1 MDNFVRN
8 KLSEWGLS
16 KLIATFKDHEINE
29 AHFYNLVDEEINIL
43 VPKIG
48 PRKTFM
54 QQFKLLKVLP
64 STSEAN
70 YTRNIDMDPRKESS
84 QCQSPCVKRKRSY
97 AAAGNMDMDPRKES
111 SQCQSP
117 SVERKWSYSAAGNMD
132 MDPRKESSQC
142 QSPSVKHKRSSSAA
156 EESITC
162 KVKKIMKDV
171 KMKLQNEEK
180 TKLNDFLKNKISDLE
195 TRKRMLVGVFGRTG
209 AGKSS
214 LINAIVGEKNL
225 LPSGSV
231 CACTSVMFKVE
242 ANNDSKK
249 YEAEIEFIKEEDWEE
264 ELWNYMNLLD
274 DDDDAREKMTAL
286 YREDCKSKSVV
297 ELMDKKYFKGI
308 PEFLSSDKKTLKCE
322 SAKELSEKIVKYISA
337 SNEEGDGVR
346 QYWPLV
352 ECVTVRLPNKELLQH
367 VTLVDLPG
375 NGDRNKSRDNMWR
388 KMVGSCS
395 TVWILADINRA
406 LAEKDAW
413 EILQNANSLIGNG
426 GECQRIHFICTKS
439 DNVDDS
445 DDQSVRDLV
454 LKRNQEAK
462 RIVNAEFQKEYPQS
476 SKQFSFEV
484 FTVSCKE
491 FHKSRHLQL
500 DDTEIPKLR
509 DVLQSL
515 NNNHSEALNY
525 VSGAHGIL
533 SLIQG
538 TRFRGVADSKMKAC
552 RDLQEKMQHEL
563 EKLNKTIVKIY
574 RTFERCLT
582 EGVEESQDSCER
594 QMLSMLHPRGEN
606 GSAFHKRLKFAVMNN
621 GVFNAKKGQKKNIN
635 ITLSSKLT
643 GSIDEEFKMTFPN
656 EDKSGPFK
664 GAIDSFS
671 LDTERMNKTYKDV
684 RLQLRFLKT
693 EEEKLKAKLK
703 KIIREDKKKVYSS
716 LTSTIEENMQKCYT
730 DAAVIKG
737 VGSLENMRCTIKKHV
752 HDVKDT
758 MFQMAKDNMLKQLKK
773 LRGKILKTLE
783 ETLMESIQLS
793 LWTDDFSFPD
803 VSVELDRVETFYS
816 QLEAN
821 PNPN

>member
-1 MDNFVRN
+1 
-8 KLSEWGLS
+8 
-16 KLIATFKDHEINE
+16 
-29 AHFYNLVDEEINIL
+29 
-43 VPKIG
+43 
-48 PRKTFM
+48 
-54 QQFKLLKVLP
+54 
-64 STSEAN
+64 
-70 YTRNIDMDPRKESS
+70 
-84 QCQSPCVKRKRSY
+84 
-97 AAAGNMDMDPRKES
+97 
-111 SQCQSP
+111 
-117 SVERKWSYSAAGNMD
+117 MD

-142 QSPSVKHKRSSSAA
+142 QSPSVKHKRSNSAT

-162 KVKKIMKDV
+162 IVKKIMNDV

-249 YEAEIEFIKEEDWEE
+249 YEAEIEFIKEEDWKE
-264 ELWNYMNLLD
+264 ELWNYKNLLD

-286 YREDCKSKSVV
+286 YGEDCKSKSVI

-308 PEFLSSDKKTLKCE
+308 PEFLTPTKKTLKCE

-337 SNEEGDGVR
+337 SNEEDDGVR

-352 ECVTVRLPNKELLQH
+352 ECVTVRLPNKDLLQH

-375 NGDRNKSRDNMWR
+375 NGDRNKSRDNMWK

-395 TVWILADINRA
+395 TVWISADITRA
-406 LAEKDAW
+406 VAEKDAW
-413 EILQNANSLIGNG
+413 EILQNANSLMGNG

-454 LKRNQEAK
+454 LKRNRDAK

-491 FHKSRHLQL
+491 FHKSRHLQP

-509 DVLQSL
+509 DVLQNL
-515 NNNHSEALNY
+515 NNNHSEAFNY
-525 VSGAHGIL
+525 VSGARGIL

-538 TRFRGVADSKMKAC
+538 TRYRGVADSKMKAC
-552 RDLQEKMQHEL
+552 RDLKEKMRD
-563 EKLNKTIVKIY
+563 KLKVLKKTIAKTY

-582 EGVEESQDSCER
+582 EGVEESQESCER
-594 QMLSMLHPRGEN
+594 RMHSMLHPRGEN
-606 GSAFHKRLKFAVMNN
+606 GSAFHKRLKFAVNN
-621 GVFNAKKGQKKNIN
+621 DGVFNAKNGRKTNIN
-635 ITLSSKLT
+635 TTLSSELT
-643 GSIDEEFKMTFPN
+643 GSIDDEFRMTFPN

-671 LDTERMNKTYKDV
+671 LDTERMINTYKDV

-693 EEEKLKAKLK
+693 EEDKLKTKLK
-703 KIIREDKKKVYSS
+703 KIIREDKKTVYSS

-730 DAAVIKG
+730 DAAKITG
-737 VGSLENMRCTIKKHV
+737 VGSLENMRCKIKKHL
-752 HDVKDT
+752 HDQKDT
-758 MFQMAKDNMLKQLKK
+758 MFQMAKDNMLKQLNE
-773 LRGKILKTLE
+773 LRGKILIKLK

-793 LWTDDFSFPD
+793 LGTDDCSFPD
-803 VSVELDRVETFYS
+803 VSGELARVGKFYN
-816 QLEAN
+816 QLKADLN
-821 PNPN
+821 PN

>member
-1 MDNFVRN
+1 
-8 KLSEWGLS
+8 
-16 KLIATFKDHEINE
+16 
-29 AHFYNLVDEEINIL
+29 
-43 VPKIG
+43 
-48 PRKTFM
+48 
-54 QQFKLLKVLP
+54 
-64 STSEAN
+64 
-70 YTRNIDMDPRKESS
+70 
-84 QCQSPCVKRKRSY
+84 
-97 AAAGNMDMDPRKES
+97 MDMDPREES

-117 SVERKWSYSAAGNMD
+117 SV
-132 MDPRKESSQC
+132 QC
-142 QSPSVKHKRSSSAA
+142 KRPSSAA
-156 EESITC
+156 EESIMWE
-162 KVKKIMKDV
+162 VNDIMKEV
-171 KMKLQNEEK
+171 KTKIQNEEK
-180 TKLNDFLKNKISDLE
+180 SELNDFLKNKISDLE

-249 YEAEIEFIKEEDWEE
+249 YEAEIEFIKKEDWEE
-264 ELWNYMNLLD
+264 ELWFYKNLQDD

-297 ELMDKKYFKGI
+297 ELMDKKYFKEI
-308 PEFLSSDKKTLKCE
+308 PEFLSSDKKKLKCE
-322 SAKELSEKIVKYISA
+322 SAKELREKIVKYISA

-375 NGDRNKSRDNMWR
+375 NGDRNKSRDNMWK

-395 TVWILADINRA
+395 TVWIVAEMNRA
-406 LAEKDAW
+406 AAEKEAW
-413 EILQNANSLIGNG
+413 EILQTANSLMGNG

-454 LKRNQEAK
+454 LKRNEVAK
-462 RIVNAEFQKEYPQS
+462 RKVNAEFQKEYPQS
-476 SKQFSFEV
+476 SEQFSFEV

-491 FHKSRHLQL
+491 FHNSVHLQP

-515 NNNHSEALNY
+515 NNSHSEALNY

-538 TRFRGVADSKMKAC
+538 TRCGGVADSKIRAC

-563 EKLNKTIVKIY
+563 EVLQKAIDEIY

-582 EGVEESQDSCER
+582 EGVEKSQDSCER
-594 QMLSMLHPRGEN
+594 QMFSMLHPRGEN
-606 GSAFHKRLKFAVMNN
+606 GSFFHKSLKFAVMNN
-621 GVFNAKKGQKKNIN
+621 GVFKAKKGKKKNIN
-635 ITLSSKLT
+635 MTLSSKLT
-643 GSIDEEFKMTFPN
+643 GSIDEEFRMTFPN

-671 LDTERMNKTYKDV
+671 LDTEGMINNYKDV
-684 RLQLRFLKT
+684 RLQLSFLKT
-693 EEEKLKAKLK
+693 EEDKLKTKLK
-703 KIIREDKKKVYSS
+703 KIIREDKKTIYSS
-716 LTSTIEENMQKCYT
+716 LTETIEENMQKCYT
-730 DAAVIKG
+730 DAAKITG
-737 VGSLENMRCTIKKHV
+737 LGSMENMRCTIKKHV
-752 HDVKDT
+752 HDKKDT

-773 LRGKILKTLE
+773 LRGKILKKLERTLK
-783 ETLMESIQLS
+783 ESIQLS
-793 LWTDDFSFPD
+793 LWTHDFSFPD
-803 VSVELDRVETFYS
+803 VSVELDMVETFYS

-821 PNPN
+821 QIQTELSNRFSSLSMTNNDNILQE